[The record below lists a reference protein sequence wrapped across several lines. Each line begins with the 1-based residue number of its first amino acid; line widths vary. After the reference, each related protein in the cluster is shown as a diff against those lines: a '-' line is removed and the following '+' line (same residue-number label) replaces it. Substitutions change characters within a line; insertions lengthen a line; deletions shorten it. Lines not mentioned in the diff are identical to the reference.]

1 MSKEV
6 NNNCNQNI
14 RGDKESENNK
24 NEIDTKITD
33 KLSNIDGS
41 SKKLIQF
48 MTKPEKN
55 KNVYLKNL
63 ETAFELIEWTL
74 KKYKLMFASMPKYV
88 FKRDIYYCELGK
100 NIGSEQGGRRPVV
113 IVQNDNGNK
122 SSTTTM
128 IAVITTHQGSKLVK
142 ENNYY
147 ELHYKD
153 DDGKDVT
160 RKLNY
165 YEIPVEL
172 EKNPSENIEG
182 IINLSQIYTIS
193 KKRLVGNHVAK
204 ITEDCFCDISNALL
218 RMFDIKSKKK
228 I

>member
-1 MSKEV
+1 MSTEV
-6 NNNCNQNI
+6 NNDINQSIINNNE
-14 RGDKESENNK
+14 DKV
-24 NEIDTKITD
+24 DDKITD
-33 KLSNIDGS
+33 KISIIDKS
-41 SKKLIQF
+41 IKRLTQL

-55 KNVYLKNL
+55 RNVYLKNL

-74 KKYKLMFASMPKYV
+74 KKYKLMFASSPKYI

-113 IVQNDNGNK
+113 IIQNDNGNK

-142 ENNYY
+142 VDNYY
-147 ELHYKD
+147 ELHYNDNYGNNVK
-153 DDGKDVT
+153 
-160 RKLNY
+160 RKLSY

-172 EKNPSENIEG
+172 EKNPHEKIEG

-204 ITEDCFCDISNALL
+204 ITEDCFYDISSALL
-218 RMFDIKSKKK
+218 RMFDIKLKKK